1 MATPHSSNKS
11 VIKLCVIGET
21 VGKSCFINRFVNK
34 SFAAR
39 HIKHNHIE
47 QLYHK
52 QVNIADKTYD
62 IQIIDTTN
70 TIHDDTD
77 NNYNNKSIHDI
88 LHIQLKDIDNYS
100 MDIRKSWIIDN
111 DILFL
116 LFNRLNRISWLI
128 IQNIHSLTIKYLSK
142 NIENIPI
149 YIISTCC
156 DLYQSS
162 NLQSIDSV
170 VCSIYF
176 HLCL

>member
-1 MATPHSSNKS
+1 MASPNSSNKS

-21 VGKSCFINRFVNK
+21 VGKSCFINRFVHK

-39 HIKHNHIE
+39 HIKHNKIE
-47 QLYHK
+47 ELYHK
-52 QVNIADKTYD
+52 QMNIADKTYD
-62 IQIIDTTN
+62 VQIIDTTN
-70 TIHDDTD
+70 
-77 NNYNNKSIHDI
+77 NNNESIHDI
-88 LHIQLKDIDNYS
+88 VSIQLKDIDNYS
-100 MDIRKSWIIDN
+100 MNIRKSWIIDN

-116 LFNRLNRISWLI
+116 LFNRLNRISWRI

-162 NLQSIDSV
+162 NLQSLDSV
-170 VCSIYF
+170 V
-176 HLCL
+176 